1 MKPPSGPS
9 WPGIRTSISLI
20 GFGFGIDAIVEALN
34 QGPLGLRPNLDLAV
48 RVIGVGMVA
57 LGTFIMLVATKLY
70 NDELAH
76 LKREASY
83 TYKPRWSLG
92 LVVGRLLAL
101 IGLVAF
107 LSIVIGSIVS

>member
-1 MKPPSGPS
+1 MLRQV
-9 WPGIRTSISLI
+9 WFDHLILCHLWSI
-20 GFGFGIDAIVEALN
+20 FATFALYSILKVRN
-34 QGPLGLRPNLDLAV
+34 LGLGLRPNIDLAV